1 VGREIYSEA
10 ASPRFR
16 EIVPADAVVEQVST
30 GHEFT
35 EGPVW
40 DPRENCLLWVDIT
53 GDTIWKWTPGVG
65 KSVFLRPSGKANG
78 LTFDRQGRLVAAGW
92 TSRRVWRMEHDGSIV
107 PLATH
112 HQGVRIGTPN
122 DIVVRSDG
130 TIYWTDGT
138 SGLRAPGFET
148 NEDLQAYRPGS
159 VVFKVHPDDGEVV
172 LVTDDVPGCN
182 GLALSPEEKLLY
194 VNDSRAKHIKVFDV
208 QPDGTLENGRIW
220 ATGYR
225 SATKVD
231 TSGNVYVT
239 ADGVA
244 IIDPAGEYLGHI
256 LIPEHTTN
264 LCWGDADLKTL
275 YVTGGH
281 SVYRIRLAAQ
291 GVPTF
296 DPAQVPA

>member
-1 VGREIYSEA
+1 MSA
-10 ASPRFR
+10 RFR
-16 EIVPADAVVEQVST
+16 EIVPQDAAVEEVSY

-40 DPRENCLLWVDIT
+40 DPRENSLLWVDIT
-53 GDTIWKWTPGVG
+53 GDTIWRWTPGVG

-107 PLATH
+107 ALATH
-112 HQGVRIGTPN
+112 HQGVRLGTPN

-148 NEDLQAYRPGS
+148 QEDLQVYRPGS
-159 VVFKVHPDDGEVV
+159 VVFKLTPDTGEVT

-182 GLALSPEEKLLY
+182 GLALSPDESLLY

-208 QPDGTLENGRIW
+208 QPDGTLQNGRIF
-220 ATGYR
+220 ASGIR

-231 TSGNVYVT
+231 TSGNVFVT

-244 IIDPAGEYLGHI
+244 VLDPSGEYLGHI
-256 LIPEHTTN
+256 LVPEHTTN
-264 LCWGDADLKTL
+264 LCWGDSDLKTL
-275 YVTGGH
+275 YITGGG
-281 SVYRIRLAAQ
+281 SVYRIRLATQ

-296 DPAQVPA
+296 DPAKVPA